1 VLVRGY
7 TSIKL
12 SVCARVYVCL
22 CGVRDLEIVRNA
34 RQGLCSHNR
43 AVACIDVGDRQ
54 NCCRSPLLCS
64 RYKSYTNVVGK
75 VCGQN
80 LQTQTCTRA
89 THICTMTRAQTY
101 TYSHTACSC
110 RSDAQHRHT
119 HPTCVARVR
128 LASLRAVCMIQP
140 EANSLVWN

>member
-1 VLVRGY
+1 MCCICAWVYKHYIV
-7 TSIKL
+7 
-12 SVCARVYVCL
+12 SVCARVFMCVWCE
-22 CGVRDLEIVRNA
+22 CGFMDLEIVRNA

-54 NCCRSPLLCS
+54 NCCRSPLLCR
-64 RYKSYTNVVGK
+64 RYKSDTNIVGK

-119 HPTCVARVR
+119 HPTCVARVPR
-128 LASLRAVCMIQP
+128 VLARGMHDP
-140 EANSLVWN
+140 T